1 MKKFFELNKPYEF
14 DPTDLTAV
22 IFLVCSVLG
31 IFTTVNI
38 TPLFLMGSVVGTI
51 FCLRSHRLNLI
62 VLNGSLLVL
71 NLVNFIR
78 MFEIKL
84 P

>member
-1 MKKFFELNKPYEF
+1 MKKLKKFFELNKPYEF

-38 TPLFLMGSVVGTI
+38 TPLFLMGSIVGTV
-51 FCLRSHRLNLI
+51 FCLPCRRINLL
-62 VLNGSLLVL
+62 VLNGSLLAL
-71 NLVNFIR
+71 NIVNFIK
-78 MFEIKL
+78 MF
-84 P
+84 

>member
-1 MKKFFELNKPYEF
+1 MKKLKQYFELNKPYEF

-51 FCLRSHRLNLI
+51 FCLRSRRLNLI

-71 NLVNFIR
+71 NLVNFIK
-78 MFEIKL
+78 MF
-84 P
+84 